1 MCGFSV
7 KHVYPWGWDAVG
19 NGSCLEC
26 ASQSMQCPGEATPQ
40 LSKWLHYTRD
50 RWLWTLGTPPSRVSY
65 LHVGSRVPALLGLRV
80 AAGAPASP
88 SVRVYRD
95 VPDRFVRQPVHTYF

>member
-1 MCGFSV
+1 MPRRGYSTAV
-7 KHVYPWGWDAVG
+7 QVAALYPG
-19 NGSCLEC
+19 
-26 ASQSMQCPGEATPQ
+26 
-40 LSKWLHYTRD
+40 
-50 RWLWTLGTPPSRVSY
+50 RWLRTVGTPPSHVSY